1 MSEQLTSIESLR
13 LLALEKTIRE
23 GKQKF
28 VEVGV
33 ALEEIRDRK
42 LYRNKFKTFEEY
54 CQNQWGFSRQYAHQF
69 IKGAVAVKA
78 LPPNLS
84 TQIDKPKTAAALAK
98 VDDEKRVEV
107 VKAAAKT
114 GAVTAKS
121 ITSADKA
128 LSAVPEKVVDELG
141 WPVPVDL
148 HALWNRREEIK
159 SLIREFDR
167 IKNTVDKAT
176 KDGDELYL
184 ELHNSVV
191 SDFQKV
197 RASLVRAVPYAVC
210 TCNGRKEIKCSLC
223 RGRGFLSR
231 FLWGVVPKEI
241 KDMRAKKVGGK

>member
-1 MSEQLTSIESLR
+1 MTKSELKWSRQRPKPELSLR
-13 LLALEKTIRE
+13 S
-23 GKQKF
+23 Q
-28 VEVGV
+28 
-33 ALEEIRDRK
+33 
-42 LYRNKFKTFEEY
+42 
-54 CQNQWGFSRQYAHQF
+54 S
-69 IKGAVAVKA
+69 
-78 LPPNLS
+78 PPL
-84 TQIDKPKTAAALAK
+84 TRRCPLF
-98 VDDEKRVEV
+98 
-107 VKAAAKT
+107 
-114 GAVTAKS
+114 
-121 ITSADKA
+121 
-128 LSAVPEKVVDELG
+128 
-141 WPVPVDL
+141 DL

-231 FLWGVVPKEI
+231 FLWVAVPKEI
-241 KDMRAKKVGGK
+241 KDMRARKVVGK